1 MGDRRVSSGTILKQS
16 DLIMLQKDIT
26 NSAMCNDWKLDGFSD
41 IADILGGRHFPCF
54 FARHAWKSESLLFGF
69 ISQQQ
74 TTNEMLSLMKL
85 FVRRTQSLPEEERLY
100 SPLIIIFEQSEFS
113 SLEEAHR
120 FAWQQ
125 LQILHDHDAHPWP
138 AHIPGSPGDSAWSFC
153 FGGTEL
159 FINISCP
166 GHVRLRSRNLG
177 KRMVFVVNPRPHFD
191 ILASHHDP
199 KGIKIR
205 EKIRA
210 RVSDYNH
217 GYVPAELGFYGDENS
232 LEWKQYQLHE
242 PGSARFSGCPL
253 HINKEKR
260 SQ

>member
-1 MGDRRVSSGTILKQS
+1 M
-16 DLIMLQKDIT
+16 MLHRDT
-26 NSAMCNDWKLDGFSD
+26 AHPAVRYGWKLDGFSD
-41 IADILGGRHFPCF
+41 IAARLEERHFPCL

-74 TTNEMLSLMKL
+74 TTSEMLSVMDL

-100 SPLIIIFEQSEFS
+100 SPLIVIFEQSEFS
-113 SLEEAHR
+113 SLAQAHR

-125 LQILHDHDAHPWP
+125 LQMLHDHDPHPWP
-138 AHIPGSPGDSAWSFC
+138 EHIPGSPGDSAWSFC

-166 GHVRLRSRNLG
+166 GHIRLRSRNLG
-177 KRMVFVVNPRPHFD
+177 KRVVFVINPRPHFD
-191 ILASHHDP
+191 ILASQRDP
-199 KGIKIR
+199 KGIRIR

-217 GYVPAELGFYGDENS
+217 GHVPAELGFYGDKDS
-232 LEWKQYQLHE
+232 LEWKQYQLNE
-242 PGSARFSGCPL
+242 PGSASFSGCPL
-253 HINKEKR
+253 HIHKEKKSR
-260 SQ
+260 